1 MTADTIAQQARDAGI
16 RLVRFLYCDSGGTI
30 RGKTT
35 AVGRLADR
43 IADGI
48 GLTVAMMAMNSLD
61 QLQSVEGMGPVGEI
75 RLVPDPESFAVL
87 PYAPHS
93 AAMSCDMIA
102 RDRAPWDAC
111 TRSFLKRMR
120 ERAAARG
127 LRMQASFEAEF
138 SLAQH
143 DEDGRYTP
151 FDRTLCFSSIAMT
164 EAAAFTDEL
173 VAVLESQ
180 GLAVEQYY
188 PELGHG
194 QHEIS
199 IRHAEVLRAA
209 DNHIKLRE
217 TIRGVALEYG
227 LHASLAPKPFPDQ
240 AGNGA
245 HIHFSLWDE
254 AGRNAFY
261 DRAAPDGLSA
271 LGRHFMAGVL
281 DHLPALVA
289 LTCPSFNSYKRL
301 QPQSWSSA
309 YAIWGHD
316 NREAAPRVAS
326 PFWSDVEG
334 STNLELKAADSSCNP
349 YIALGGLLAA
359 GLDGIERS
367 LAPGEPTEVD
377 PASLS
382 DNERAARGIRRLPA
396 SLDQAL
402 DNLMADATLMA
413 ALGDLLGRSYL
424 AVRRSEARA
433 YAAMDDEAQFR
444 EHFYKY

>member
-1 MTADTIAQQARDAGI
+1 MTPDTIAQQARDAGI

-35 AVGRLADR
+35 AIGRLADR
-43 IADGI
+43 ITDGI

-61 QLQSVEGMGPVGEI
+61 QLQPVEGMGPVGEI

-93 AAMSCDMIA
+93 AAMSCDMIG
-102 RDRAPWDAC
+102 RDREPWSAC

-127 LRMQASFEAEF
+127 LRMEASFEAEF
-138 SLAQH
+138 SLAQL
-143 DEDGRYTP
+143 DENNRYVP

-164 EAAAFTDEL
+164 EAGAFADEL
-173 VAVLESQ
+173 VAALESQ

-199 IRHAEVLRAA
+199 IHHAEALRAA

-227 LHASLAPKPFPDQ
+227 LYASLAPKPFPDQ

-261 DRAAPDGLSA
+261 DRAAPDGLSTT
-271 LGRHFMAGVL
+271 GRQFMAGVL
-281 DHLPALVA
+281 EHLPALVA
-289 LTCPSFNSYKRL
+289 LTCPSFNSYQRL

-309 YAIWGHD
+309 FAIWGHD
-316 NREAAPRVAS
+316 NREAAVRVAS

-359 GLDGIERS
+359 GLDGVERG
-367 LAPGEPTEVD
+367 LAPGDSTELD

-382 DNERAARGIRRLPA
+382 DAERAARGIRRLPS

-402 DNLMADATLMA
+402 DNLAGDAVLMS
-413 ALGDLLGRSYL
+413 ALGDLLGRAYL
-424 AVRRSEARA
+424 TVRRSEAQA
-433 YAAMDDEAQFR
+433 YAAMDEEAQFR
-444 EHFYKY
+444 GHFYKY

>member
-1 MTADTIAQQARDAGI
+1 MTPETIVQHAEDAGV
-16 RLVRFLYCDSGGTI
+16 RLIRFLYCDNGGTI
-30 RGKTT
+30 RGKAT
-35 AVGRLADR
+35 ARSGLGGRLR
-43 IADGI
+43 DGI

-61 QLQSVEGMGPVGEI
+61 QLQPVEGMGPVGEI

-93 AAMSCDMIA
+93 AAMSCDMLT
-102 RDRAPWDAC
+102 RDRTPWGAC

-127 LRMQASFEAEF
+127 LYMQASFEAEF
-138 SLAQH
+138 SLARL
-143 DEDGRYTP
+143 DENGRYTP

-164 EAAAFTDEL
+164 EAAAFVDEL
-173 VAVLESQ
+173 VAALETQ

-199 IRHAEVLRAA
+199 IRHAEALRAA
-209 DNHIKLRE
+209 DNHVKLRE

-227 LHASLAPKPFPDQ
+227 LYASLAPKPFPDQ

-245 HIHFSLWDE
+245 HIHFSLWDK

-271 LGRHFMAGVL
+271 TGRQFMAGVL
-281 DHLPALVA
+281 EHLPALVA
-289 LTCPSFNSYKRL
+289 LTCPSFNSYQRL

-309 YAIWGHD
+309 YTAWGHD
-316 NREAAPRVAS
+316 NREAAVRVAS
-326 PFWSDVEG
+326 PFWTDVEG
-334 STNLELKAADSSCNP
+334 STNMELKAADSSCNS

-359 GLDGIERS
+359 GLDGIDRS
-367 LAPGEPTEVD
+367 LVPARPIEAD

-382 DNERAARGIRRLPA
+382 EAEREVYGVRRLPG
-396 SLDQAL
+396 SFDEAL
-402 DNLMADATLMA
+402 DALESDAVLTD
-413 ALGDLLGRSYL
+413 ALGPLLARSYL

-433 YAAMDDEAQFR
+433 YAAMAEEQQFR
-444 EHFYKY
+444 EHFFKY